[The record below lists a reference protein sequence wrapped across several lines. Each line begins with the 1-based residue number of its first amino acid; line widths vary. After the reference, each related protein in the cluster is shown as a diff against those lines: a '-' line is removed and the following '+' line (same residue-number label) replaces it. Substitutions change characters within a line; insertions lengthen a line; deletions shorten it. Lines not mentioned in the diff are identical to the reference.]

1 MVVLKNLQRF
11 IDAQENDYAIAL
23 SEIKKG
29 KKQSHWMWY
38 IFPQIRGLGSSETS
52 KFYAIKNIHEAEEF
66 LNHPVLG
73 NRFIEICKVL
83 INLESNDS
91 HNILG
96 SLDDMKLHSSMTLFS
111 SLSDPNPVFQKV
123 LDKFFD
129 GKKDVKTLHLIK
141 EQQKL
146 M

>member
-1 MVVLKNLQRF
+1 MISLKNLQRF
-11 IDAQENDYAIAL
+11 IDAQENNYAIAL

-38 IFPQIRGLGSSETS
+38 IFPQIQGLGSSETS
-52 KFYAIKNIHEAEEF
+52 KFYAIKNIHEAGEF
-66 LNHPVLG
+66 LEHTVLG
-73 NRFIEICKVL
+73 TRLIEICNAL
-83 INLESNDS
+83 LNLETNNP
-91 HNILG
+91 HNIFG
-96 SLDDMKLHSSMTLFS
+96 SPDDMKLHSSMTLFS

-141 EQQKL
+141 EQ
-146 M
+146 